1 LHGPRHVEQ
10 DQQQVAAGDG
20 SEDRGGQRQESGC
33 RMERKPGPYKSA
45 SDCGLA
51 PDEQLREEEIA
62 ANEPYRRPLAS
73 PSAAESHMSMIVGPA
88 YGVAAAVDSISPKN
102 EAIRTAR

>member
-1 LHGPRHVEQ
+1 
-10 DQQQVAAGDG
+10 
-20 SEDRGGQRQESGC
+20 
-33 RMERKPGPYKSA
+33 MERKPGPYKCA